1 MNLQH
6 QCSTCHFRLHIYH
19 CLISGDGYMV
29 ASGLPVRNGD
39 EHVRQIAM
47 LALDL
52 RDTLAELEIPHLNN
66 EKFRLRIGFN
76 TGKEMFVDII

>member
-1 MNLQH
+1 
-6 QCSTCHFRLHIYH
+6 
-19 CLISGDGYMV
+19 MV

-76 TGKEMFVDII
+76 TGNEVLVCRYSELCPTQN